1 MTYLFYKLKD
11 KPGDGEQ
18 KEEVEI
24 DVTEVMSQTEDSH
37 RSTSPEDQE
46 PKQPQENIDPSAE
59 TQHVVYQAT
68 STKSNIEPEEKT
80 QSALASPQKTVSVKK
95 EDSSTVQVVPECC
108 DDPCDTD
115 YMPSKNISVSA
126 PVFNVQVM
134 SNCFQFIV
142 NVKDFV
148 FACRNT
154 VEITYKL
161 IIHELQ
167 REKNQKARSSKLSTW

>member
-1 MTYLFYKLKD
+1 M
-11 KPGDGEQ
+11 
-18 KEEVEI
+18 
-24 DVTEVMSQTEDSH
+24 TEVMSQTEDSH

-80 QSALASPQKTVSVKK
+80 QSAPASPQKSVKK

-108 DDPCDTD
+108 NDPCDTD

-126 PVFNVQVM
+126 PGLNVQVM